1 VAAAGVARQQFGRV
15 CTLLARSHGGA
26 DATGRVPI
34 PLVVDAAGLAAMIG
48 KSHRTVMVLCAR
60 EAWRS
65 GGLPAPTYIGAS
77 VRTRCGKGRRWLIST
92 VDAWLVATR
101 LAVAVAS

>member
-1 VAAAGVARQQFGRV
+1 MRPDE
-15 CTLLARSHGGA
+15 S
-26 DATGRVPI
+26 PS

-48 KSHRTVMVLCAR
+48 KSHRTVMALCGR

-77 VRTRCGKGRRWLIST
+77 TRCGKGRRWLIST